1 MMDLKDRTEIPL
13 WCGTPPAGESDPE
26 QIPAITPYAPLVWKK
41 NHRALVIFP
50 GGAYCNLDRDEGPGL
65 AEFFSEQGYYC
76 FVVKYRVSHI
86 HDRGGC
92 HHPAPISDA
101 ARAVRLVRSW
111 AAELDFH
118 PDRIGVLGSSA
129 GGHLAASVSVLP
141 ELGLTLPEEGETA
154 KISSRP
160 DFSILCYPVIT
171 TGEYAHRYSINN
183 LLGEHFDPADA
194 EKLSLEKSVNEK
206 TPPTFLYHRLGD
218 TFVPC
223 ENSILYACALRK
235 FGVPFEL
242 HIYEKGNHGGARF
255 HDHPWVA
262 EALRWVD
269 TLL

>member
-1 MMDLKDRTEIPL
+1 MTLKDRTEIPL

-26 QIPAITPYAPLVWKK
+26 QIPAITPFAPLAWKK

-141 ELGLTLPEEGETA
+141 ELGLVLPEEGETA

-183 LLGEHFDPADA
+183 LLGEHFDPADV
-194 EKLSLEKSVNEK
+194 EKLSLEKSVNAN

-218 TFVPC
+218 TYVPC
-223 ENSILYACALRK
+223 ENSILYAMSLRK